1 MYTEAPEEDYLDGA
15 LLTVLQVHAE
25 EPAGDVLVFLTGQE
39 EIDAMARL
47 LGERAAVLPE
57 GSAPL
62 VIAPLYAALPPEQQ
76 MTVFEPAPA
85 GAAHMLYAGFTSLS
99 PCKRRLAQDHP
110 RNKYRRDFADHCWRA
125 LRHRPGPV

>member
-1 MYTEAPEEDYLDGA
+1 MYTEAPEEDYLDAA

-25 EPAGDVLVFLTGQE
+25 ETAGDVLVFLTGQE

-57 GSAPL
+57 GCAPL

-85 GAAHMLYAGFTSLS
+85 GATRPACAL
-99 PCKRRLAQDHP
+99 PCIALTRKPFRLAKDHP
-110 RNKYRRDFADHCWRA
+110 RDK
-125 LRHRPGPV
+125 HR